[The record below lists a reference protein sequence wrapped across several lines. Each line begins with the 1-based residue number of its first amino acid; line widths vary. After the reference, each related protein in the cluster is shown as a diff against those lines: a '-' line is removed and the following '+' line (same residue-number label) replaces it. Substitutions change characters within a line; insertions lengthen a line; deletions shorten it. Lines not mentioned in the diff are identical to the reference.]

1 MLSPSSEHSQ
11 RSTWEIFLGFGI
23 SFVRRANLFV
33 SSVSSASVNKCP
45 CQKMIIWKGI
55 CLSCNTL
62 HLFGSLTYVYS
73 KVFSKCYMGIIP
85 CHFFILIL
93 VSKYLP
99 NIIYNSIDKIR
110 KVTITFFNSQMLQR
124 WYFQSLLKIPWS
136 CPPPPSTWLTIHS
149 ILLASRDLPHIFRL
163 FTPYPFVKR
172 KIRNVLIES
181 V

>member
-85 CHFFILIL
+85 CHFLILIL
-93 VSKYLP
+93 VLKYLY
-99 NIIYNSIDKIR
+99 NIICNFIDKIR

-124 WYFQSLLKIPWS
+124 WFFQSLLKILWS
-136 CPPPPSTWLTIHS
+136 CPPHLHDWQS
-149 ILLASRDLPHIFRL
+149 ILFYWQVEICLTFLDSSSHIL
-163 FTPYPFVKR
+163 LWKE
-172 KIRNVLIES
+172 KLEMS
-181 V
+181 L